1 MFRDRQRP
9 ALEKHGA
16 AGGTIV
22 GFGRLFPIHWP
33 LTGRN
38 LMSTTEHAGPRSAAD
53 DLTARGSTAL
63 RDAKAGLDNVV
74 EDVSQKGR
82 EAMRSARE
90 VRDTL
95 ADALLDAVRTRPYT
109 TLALA
114 AFVGF
119 AYGALRRR

>member
-1 MFRDRQRP
+1 MFPDHRRQAP
-9 ALEKHGA
+9 EKHVA
-16 AGGTIV
+16 ASGTIV
-22 GFGRLFPIHWP
+22 GFGRLFPIYWP

-38 LMSTTEHAGPRSAAD
+38 LMSTTERTGPRSAAD

-63 RDAKAGLDNVV
+63 RDAKAGFDNVV

-82 EAMRSARE
+82 DAMRSARE
-90 VRDTL
+90 VRDTF
-95 ADALLDAVRTRPYT
+95 ADALLDAVRRRPYT

-119 AYGALRRR
+119 AYGAMRRR